1 MNRSDAVRFLTTKP
15 YKLGHLLGFTKLKPI
30 NNRWIISMIKGK
42 GDKTL
47 QASRGTYK
55 TTCVSIALA
64 LIIILLPN
72 KRTLFMRKTDTDV
85 KEVIKQVAKILKS
98 PQVQV
103 FVRAIYGVSIK
114 LTTESAT
121 EISTN
126 LTSDIKGTSQL
137 IGIGMGSSITG
148 KHFNI
153 IFTDDIINITDRVSK
168 AERERTKT
176 IYQELQNVKNRDGRI
191 FNTGTPWHKD
201 DAFSIMPEAEKYNC
215 YHEEIKEIISEE
227 DLAELKKNML
237 PSLFCANYELRHIA
251 SEDVIFADAQTGADP
266 IMIEQAKF
274 SHIDASYGGEDGTAF
289 TIAKR
294 QGKALYVFGKLYHKH
309 VDDCLDGIIAY
320 KNGFMG
326 NKIWCE
332 DNGDKGYL
340 AKEIKKK
347 GEKAVTYHE
356 SMNKF
361 LKITTY
367 LKGEWENII
376 FVAGTDEE
384 YIQQILDYNENA
396 EHDDAPDS
404 LASICRLMYS
414 KGNEEL
420 RRIPRIYGGM

>member
-1 MNRSDAVRFLTTKP
+1 
-15 YKLGHLLGFTKLKPI
+15 
-30 NNRWIISMIKGK
+30 MIKGK
-42 GDKTL
+42 EDKTL

-64 LIIILLPN
+64 LIMILLPN
-72 KRTLFMRKTDTDV
+72 KRIMFMRKTDTDV

-98 PQVQV
+98 PQIQV
-103 FVRAIYGVSIK
+103 FVQAIYGIQLRLVA
-114 LTTESAT
+114 ESAT

-137 IGIGMGSSITG
+137 IGIGMGSSLTG
-148 KHFNI
+148 KHFDI
-153 IFTDDIINITDRVSK
+153 IFTDDIVNINDRISK

-176 IYQELQNVKNRDGRI
+176 IYQELQNVKNRGGRI
-191 FNTGTPWHKD
+191 FNTGTPWHKE

-215 YHEEIKEIISEE
+215 YDDEIKEIISEE
-227 DLAELKKNML
+227 ELEDIKSKML

-251 SEDVIFADAQTGADP
+251 SEDVIFDNPVKGADVSLL
-266 IMIEQAKF
+266 EQAKY
-274 SHIDASYGGEDGTAF
+274 SHIDASYGGEDFTAF

-294 QGKALYVFGKLYHKH
+294 QGDKLYVFGKMWKKH
-309 VDDCLDGIIAY
+309 VDDCLDEIIRY
-320 KNGFMG
+320 KNGLNG
-326 NKIWCE
+326 GKIWCE

-347 GEKAVTYHE
+347 NERAVTYHE

-361 LKITTY
+361 IKITSY
-367 LKGEWENII
+367 LKSEWNNIV
-376 FVAGTDEE
+376 FVQGTDED

-414 KGNEEL
+414 KGNEEQ
-420 RRIPRIYGGM
+420 RRIPRMYGG